1 MHHPAQETHGEPT
14 LRLPEPSSELQPLLW
29 HCPTNESHC
38 FSTRE
43 LQLCLLSP
51 TRPVHRGASSWHG
64 SRQVLQGEGVRG
76 DPRRSWFS
84 SFKDPGLA
92 LPLFDARELLLHM
105 LLSSCIVTTGWRAST
120 VPVTLS
126 GLRVGHLSFFQGVF
140 NKIAK

>member
-92 LPLFDARELLLHM
+92 LPLF
-105 LLSSCIVTTGWRAST
+105 ASHVASHVVVQLYSYHWLEGKHSTSYT
-120 VPVTLS
+120 VRPESWTPV
-126 GLRVGHLSFFQGVF
+126 FFPGRF
-140 NKIAK
+140 